1 MLHVGY
7 FAFVLAGGSFVF
19 IFGSDDF
26 ANLRTD
32 FWLAGTGC
40 NCFTLAVPVG
50 AVS

>member
-32 FWLAGTGC
+32 FCLAGT
-40 NCFTLAVPVG
+40 
-50 AVS
+50 